1 MKIFRSSNG
10 DVINIGEWDYKRDE
24 NGNITNPLP
33 TGAYEEDAEVVT
45 GWADGLYVSDDSRR
59 LGAG

>member
-33 TGAYEEDAEVVT
+33 MGAYEEDVEVVT
-45 GWADGLYVSDDSRR
+45 GWDNGLYISDDPRR
-59 LGAG
+59 LGAE